1 MKRFSSYFFKPDDYF
16 TQSHNECTPLGRFV
30 ICTVVTTPIVLLP
43 AMAIS
48 HLATQAFENGDTTN
62 LVEVR
67 SRECNNRT
75 NVSALDDLKAAQ
87 DYADTHGGPS
97 SVCYIEGSTADG
109 RTWYTVGS

>member
-48 HLATQAFENGDTTN
+48 YLAAQAFENGDTTN
-62 LVEVR
+62 LIGVR
-67 SRECNNRT
+67 SKECSDIT
-75 NVSALDDLKAAQ
+75 NSSILDGLQAAQ
-87 DYADTHGGPS
+87 EYADTHGGPS
-97 SVCYIEGSTADG
+97 SVCYIEGSTTDG